1 MLADKM
7 GIDMDAAKVEITRLL
22 KAGVI
27 EPTQIYARQM
37 WYRAICK

>member
-1 MLADKM
+1 MT
-7 GIDMDAAKVEITRLL
+7 AAKVEITRLI

-27 EPTQIYARQM
+27 ARTQMYNRQM